1 MGSKKTGARATQ
13 KSEIRPR
20 ASRQTQKTER
30 RGPDNITPTPIPK
43 PKNPLQNTKG
53 LTLKQRK
60 LIKARAEGKSLQEAG
75 VIAGMSAKSAQQQA
89 CMELKKP
96 EVAEAFEQLAEKLGL
111 GKESVVASTVNLM
124 MATKTVSAIGGKDAN
139 AGTVDFIE
147 VPDNPTRLGATKL
160 GAQLL
165 RMLDENDVKFQGD
178 ININVIRYGGADG
191 QQP

>member
-1 MGSKKTGARATQ
+1 
-13 KSEIRPR
+13 
-20 ASRQTQKTER
+20 
-30 RGPDNITPTPIPK
+30 
-43 PKNPLQNTKG
+43 
-53 LTLKQRK
+53 
-60 LIKARAEGKSLQEAG
+60 
-75 VIAGMSAKSAQQQA
+75 MSAKSAQQQA